1 MREDVLMNKNALII
15 VDYSVDFIAD
25 NGKLTCG
32 EPGQAIEDYILSR
45 IETYLDQQEDIFF
58 TMDVHYENDQ
68 FHPETQLFPP
78 HNIYGT
84 NGRSLYGKIG
94 AIYEK
99 HKYNSQVHYLDK
111 TRYDSFYGTP
121 LDSLLRER
129 DIKNVEIVG
138 VCTDICVLHT
148 AVSAYNLGYNIT
160 IPSKGVASFNQEG
173 HVWALS
179 HFQNSLGAKVE
190 D

>member
-1 MREDVLMNKNALII
+1 M
-15 VDYSVDFIAD
+15 DYSIDFIAND
-25 NGKLTCG
+25 GKLTCG
-32 EPGQAIEDYILSR
+32 KPGQEIEDYILSR
-45 IETYLDQQEDIFF
+45 IETYLDHQEDIFLQWMSIMRMTCTTLRHNF
-58 TMDVHYENDQ
+58 
-68 FHPETQLFPP
+68 FPP

-84 NGRSLYGKIG
+84 NGRSLYGKVG
-94 AIYEK
+94 EIYEK
-99 HKYNSQVHYLDK
+99 NKHNSQVHYLDK

-148 AVSAYNLGYNIT
+148 AISAYNLGYNVT
-160 IPSKGVASFNQEG
+160 IPSRGVASFNQEG
-173 HVWALS
+173 HIWALA

>member
-1 MREDVLMNKNALII
+1 MNKNALII
-15 VDYSVDFIAD
+15 VDYSIDFIAND
-25 NGKLTCG
+25 GKLTCG
-32 EPGQAIEDYILSR
+32 KPGQEIEDYILSR
-45 IETYLDQQEDIFF
+45 IETYLNHQEDIFF
-58 TMDVHYENDQ
+58 TMDVHYENDLY
-68 FHPETQLFPP
+68 HPETQLFPP

-84 NGRSLYGKIG
+84 NGRSLYGKVG
-94 AIYEK
+94 EIYEK
-99 HKYNSQVHYLDK
+99 NKHNSLVHYLDK

-148 AVSAYNLGYNIT
+148 AISAYNLGYNVT
-160 IPSKGVASFNQEG
+160 IPSRGVASFNQEG
-173 HVWALS
+173 HIWALA